1 MYPDDDSISQFDLRN
16 VREGDYVEVK
26 AMQDQGGQILATLF
40 DVDDSIG
47 EYEVEGPLDNF
58 TDGSSITAMNVTFTV
73 DGGTIYLPRKPV
85 SSDLVDITDVDRDGT
100 ADTVEI
106 ED

>member
-1 MYPDDDSISQFDLRN
+1 
-16 VREGDYVEVK
+16 
-26 AMQDQGGQILATLF
+26 MQNQGGQIIATLF
-40 DVDDSIG
+40 DVDDTRDG
-47 EYEVEGPLDNF
+47 YEVEGPLGNF
-58 TDGSSITAMNVTFTV
+58 IDGSSITAMNVTFTV
-73 DGGTIYLPRKPV
+73 DGSTVYLPRKPV